1 MRRIVEQ
8 RKIYSRNCA
17 ASLRCGGKEPFSIRQ
32 HNLPSKMQLTVLHSL
47 LVLMYLSNSTTELDK
62 TRGTGKKPG
71 LGGSLFSGS
80 VTSGPPE
87 LERLASLQSS
97 LTKAELSARPA
108 TKNANEEYTNYSD
121 PSRTKPSP
129 PVQAA
134 QLSTIMKCLARA
146 EGAVTES
153 IKARST
159 LIEELQRLLDHS
171 KRTLKEEEES
181 RDQVKSRFA
190 EIETKKKDVEDAIM
204 RGLSEEGHAEEQNQ
218 SHQSPH
224 KEPDPVVSE
233 PERPVVEELTPPPP
247 ETVDYTP
254 GILDVQ
260 VDSQRENEQV
270 STKNIESR
278 HDHANG
284 EENNSSDVPSASQP
298 GAPLVADL
306 LSSLTN
312 PRTIPQSVDET
323 INGPTNAAGGPAKR
337 RKLLNGGVDDFSG
350 FASGDCMDEID
361 DDVAAMLT
369 KD

>member
-1 MRRIVEQ
+1 M
-8 RKIYSRNCA
+8 
-17 ASLRCGGKEPFSIRQ
+17 
-32 HNLPSKMQLTVLHSL
+32 
-47 LVLMYLSNSTTELDK
+47 SNMVTELDK

-97 LTKAELSARPA
+97 LSKVELSAKPA
-108 TKNANEEYTNYSD
+108 MKNANEEYTNYSD

-153 IKARST
+153 IKARISI
-159 LIEELQRLLDHS
+159 IEELQTLLDNNR
-171 KRTLKEEEES
+171 RTLKEEEES
-181 RDQVKSRFA
+181 HEQTKSRFA

-204 RGLSEEGHAEEQNQ
+204 RGLSEERVAEGTNQ
-218 SHQSPH
+218 SYQSPP
-224 KEPDPVVSE
+224 KESNAVVAE

-254 GILDVQ
+254 DVLDGQ
-260 VDSQRENEQV
+260 IDSQRSNEQLLAKDVEYDDGHTNGDENKSSNV
-270 STKNIESR
+270 SSV
-278 HDHANG
+278 G
-284 EENNSSDVPSASQP
+284 QP

-312 PRTIPQSVDET
+312 PRTVPQGVDET
-323 INGPTNAAGGPAKR
+323 SNEPTDATSGPVKR
-337 RKLLNGGVDDFSG
+337 RKLLNGGVDDFTG
-350 FASGDCMDEID
+350 FATGDFMDEID

>member
-1 MRRIVEQ
+1 MVSRTLLLL
-8 RKIYSRNCA
+8 IY
-17 ASLRCGGKEPFSIRQ
+17 
-32 HNLPSKMQLTVLHSL
+32 M
-47 LVLMYLSNSTTELDK
+47 SNSATELDK

-97 LTKAELSARPA
+97 LSKAELSTKPA
-108 TKNANEEYTNYSD
+108 TKNANEEYANYSD

-153 IKARST
+153 IKARSS
-159 LIEELQRLLDHS
+159 LIEELQTLLDNN
-171 KRTLKEEEES
+171 KRILKEEEES
-181 RDQVKSRFA
+181 LEQTKSRFE

-204 RGLSEEGHAEEQNQ
+204 RGLSEEGRAEEQNQ
-218 SHQSPH
+218 SYQNSD
-224 KEPDPVVSE
+224 KESKSVVTE

-254 GILDVQ
+254 GTLDSQ
-260 VDSQRENEQV
+260 IDSQRNNEQV
-270 STKNIESR
+270 PTEDTEPR
-278 HDHANG
+278 DGHANG
-284 EENNSSDVPSASQP
+284 EENNSSNVPSVGQS

-312 PRTIPQSVDET
+312 PRTIAQGIDET
-323 INGPTNAAGGPAKR
+323 SNGSINATGGPAKR
-337 RKLLNGGVDDFSG
+337 RKLLNGGIDDFSG
-350 FASGDCMDEID
+350 FATGDALDEMD